1 MRYDNG
7 KEIVWNSRIHGG
19 SVFIDVV
26 GPPHPLI
33 FNKLWNTALI
43 Q

>member
-19 SVFIDVV
+19 SVFIDV

-33 FNKLWNTALI
+33 FNKL
-43 Q
+43 